1 MKKLLLGLV
10 SLLSVGVSQ
19 NASAQFS
26 IQKDTVSCYVN
37 SDGFNLDNFFIN
49 SGTAD
54 ITVTWKVITHNLPA
68 APSQWTTSF
77 GLCDN
82 RTCYSNSIL
91 GGSTQTTDAIPAG
104 PANGKGNFH
113 LAYSETTNVTTYGPY
128 YITIQATAD
137 GTNYDTATFI
147 LNKFPTS
154 VSNVNNKASEVM
166 VYPNPAANDL
176 NVVYGNMDVKT
187 IGVYNL
193 IGKAVSYYRTN
204 GNSAR
209 LDLSAVPSG
218 IYFLRLNDEQ
228 GHVLATRKFTK
239 Q

>member
-19 NASAQFS
+19 KASAQFS
-26 IQKDTVSCYVN
+26 IQKDTVAGYA
-37 SDGFNLDNFFIN
+37 SDYNFELDNFFVNN
-49 SGTAD
+49 SSTYSF
-54 ITVTWKVITHNLPA
+54 ISWKVVYTNLPA
-68 APSQWTTSF
+68 APSQWNSSF

-82 RTCYSNSIL
+82 KNCYANNIL
-91 GGSTQTTDAIPAG
+91 DGTRTQTTDTIFPG
-104 PANGKGNFH
+104 PASSKGNFH
-113 LAYSETTNVTTYGPY
+113 IIYSELGNVTTYGPY
-128 YITIQATAD
+128 YVTIEATDGVETHQATFVM
-137 GTNYDTATFI
+137 Y
-147 LNKFPTS
+147 KYPTS
-154 VSNVNNKASEVM
+154 VNNFSKTSELM

-193 IGKAVSYYRTN
+193 IGKAVSYYRTS
-204 GNSAR
+204 GNSAK

>member
-19 NASAQFS
+19 KASAQFS
-26 IQKDTVSCYVN
+26 IQKDTVAGYA
-37 SDGFNLDNFFIN
+37 SDYGFELDNYFIN
-49 SGTAD
+49 SGSNK
-54 ITVTWKVITHNLPA
+54 IVVSWKVIYTNLPA
-68 APSQWTTSF
+68 APSQWNVSF

-82 RTCYSNSIL
+82 KTCYSNIIL
-91 GGSTQTTDAIPAG
+91 GGSTQITDTIPSG
-104 PANGKGNFH
+104 PANVKGNFH
-113 LAYSETTNVTTYGPY
+113 IAYTDLGSVSTYGPY
-128 YITIQATAD
+128 YITVQATD
-137 GTNYDTATFI
+137 GNTYDTATFAMY
-147 LNKFPTS
+147 KYPTS
-154 VSNVNNKASEVM
+154 VNNISKTSELM

-193 IGKAVSYYRTN
+193 IGKAVSYYRTS
-204 GNSAR
+204 GNSAK

>member
-19 NASAQFS
+19 KASAQFS
-26 IQKDTVSCYVN
+26 IQKDTVAGYA
-37 SDGFNLDNFFIN
+37 SDYGFELDNYFIN
-49 SGTAD
+49 SGSNK
-54 ITVTWKVITHNLPA
+54 IIVRWEVIYTNLPA
-68 APSQWTTSF
+68 SPSLWNYSF

-82 RTCYSNSIL
+82 KTCYSNIIL
-91 GGSTQTTDAIPAG
+91 AGSTQTTDSISTGA
-104 PANGKGNFH
+104 ANTSGNFH
-113 LAYSETTNVTTYGPY
+113 IAYGDLSSVSTYGPY
-128 YITIQATAD
+128 YITVHATD
-137 GTNYDTATFI
+137 GHTDDTATFV

-154 VSNVNNKASEVM
+154 VNNVNNKASQIM
-166 VYPNPAANDL
+166 VYPNPAASEL

-193 IGKAVSYYRTN
+193 IGKAVSYYRTS
-204 GNSAR
+204 GNSAK